1 MSPTMQRREN
11 TLDLFGQ
18 HCIRLA
24 QLLKEGAR
32 FTPEQHLFIENNLLA
47 VQLALAVSKMIS
59 SRQTPSA
66 RNE

>member
-1 MSPTMQRREN
+1 MQRRES

-18 HCIRLA
+18 HCLRLA
-24 QLLKEGAR
+24 QLLKEEGPP

-47 VQLALAVSKMIS
+47 VQLALAVSKIS